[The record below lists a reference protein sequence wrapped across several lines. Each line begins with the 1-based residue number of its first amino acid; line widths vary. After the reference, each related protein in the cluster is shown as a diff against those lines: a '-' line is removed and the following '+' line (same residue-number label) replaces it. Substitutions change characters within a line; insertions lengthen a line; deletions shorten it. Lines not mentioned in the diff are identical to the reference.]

1 MGGLS
6 VRASGRFRSFRL
18 PFLMSPIRYFA
29 KIRRQAVAR
38 ALSPSSTIAQVA
50 GEVGCSHDTIHRWL
64 RQHRQQQSPVSGSKD
79 TATFIPVT
87 ITDPVNPSA
96 ENVNIRGWWSRYK

>member
-1 MGGLS
+1 M
-6 VRASGRFRSFRL
+6 
-18 PFLMSPIRYFA
+18 PPIRYSD
-29 KIRRQAVAR
+29 KVRRQAVAR
-38 ALSPSSTIAQVA
+38 ALSPSTTIAQVA

-87 ITDPVNPSA
+87 ITDSVNPLVEIVTTNGVTIRLKDVTPQYIA
-96 ENVNIRGWWSRYK
+96 ELLTAIAPC

>member
-1 MGGLS
+1 S
-6 VRASGRFRSFRL
+6 RFRFNRPL
-18 PFLMSPIRYFA
+18 LLMPPIRYSD
-29 KIRRQAVAR
+29 KVRRQAVAR
-38 ALSPSSTIAQVA
+38 ALSPSTTIAQVA